1 MVISPKVLSL
11 SWYLVNIMKTFW
23 YLIICCRWCCECNQ
37 QSSSRTEFAVKW
49 KCNTKIWINM
59 VKQISNITILK
70 HVKDTPYWYNSFLGP
85 AVVLGTY
92 YLSYVNVKV
101 LKIKS
106 SRSNLT
112 IHSDFVQQN
121 FQVLVY
127 IDCRSLYWVEWIS
140 CWLVWQCCICLFKC
154 S

>member
-1 MVISPKVLSL
+1 
-11 SWYLVNIMKTFW
+11 
-23 YLIICCRWCCECNQ
+23 
-37 QSSSRTEFAVKW
+37 
-49 KCNTKIWINM
+49 M

-70 HVKDTPYWYNSFLGP
+70 HVKDTPYWYNSFLRP
-85 AVVLGTY
+85 VVVLGTY

-127 IDCRSLYWVEWIS
+127 VDCRSLY
-140 CWLVWQCCICLFKC
+140 
-154 S
+154 

>member
-1 MVISPKVLSL
+1 
-11 SWYLVNIMKTFW
+11 
-23 YLIICCRWCCECNQ
+23 
-37 QSSSRTEFAVKW
+37 
-49 KCNTKIWINM
+49 M

-101 LKIKS
+101 LQIKS

-127 IDCRSLYWVEWIS
+127 IDCRSLY
-140 CWLVWQCCICLFKC
+140 
-154 S
+154 